1 MSSLQ
6 VIKNRLDRSIRSET
20 GVDHPVLKEGG
31 GHRWPLD
38 LFQPHDL
45 VVTFFFWIQGIYLTK
60 PDVFKL
66 RENVIVFLKRN

>member
-31 GHRWPLD
+31 GHRWPPD

-45 VVTFFFWIQGIYLTK
+45 VTFFFFLDSGYI
-60 PDVFKL
+60 FKHPSC
-66 RENVIVFLKRN
+66 I